1 MTITWRYSVH
11 PWAAMVGTTSHSNT
25 VMYQVVFIIALCGRN
40 TRLPLPCPEKHP
52 HTVTPCSCLLR
63 RNVKRGLKRSEAR
76 GRLTQYDP
84 SFTLTRNV
92 LSSEKRIRSQ
102 SCSVQC
108 WYMLQKRILS
118 SIVLGVRRGFLAFLR
133 TLKPSFFWRIS
144 CILLTLRC
152 CRDRLLVFISVTFM
166 PGLAVTDLLM
176 VSRCLSV
183 HLSLL
188 LLPLNFNNG
197 SKTLLFGSSHFC
209 LIHLLTFEKCALTSS
224 TISITVNPLWDRAM
238 ATFLS
243 ERAFTKMDTKVLHFP

>member
-1 MTITWRYSVH
+1 MSCHGGHDLALQHRDVSGRVHHCFVWEEHKIAPAMSWEASPHSHPLLLSVAAERVTRIEAIRCTPPH
-11 PWAAMVGTTSHSNT
+11 P
-25 VMYQVVFIIALCGRN
+25 
-40 TRLPLPCPEKHP
+40 
-52 HTVTPCSCLLR
+52 
-63 RNVKRGLKRSEAR
+63 
-76 GRLTQYDP
+76 
-84 SFTLTRNV
+84 
-92 LSSEKRIRSQ
+92 SEKRIRSQ

-118 SIVLGVRRGFLAFLR
+118 SIVLGVRRGFLAFLQ

-197 SKTLLFGSSHFC
+197 SKTFLFGSSRFC